1 MITEAF
7 RLINSLIQNDNSEV
21 IAQLFIEVKKNP
33 YVVFAI
39 LKRRID
45 TCIEQLLVMYDK
57 QKIEIDKTRSNAL
70 KPDK

>member
-57 QKIEIDKTRSNAL
+57 
-70 KPDK
+70 